1 MFTFMLWVVQIL
13 SYDINEILIH
23 QEIFLSIIDMR
34 HDEDV
39 KILLL
44 KWKDILKCMQ
54 MSSKKKISLYYNF
67 YV

>member
-1 MFTFMLWVVQIL
+1 MSSNVAALVQHFWLIYDRELAFMLWVFQIL

-23 QEIFLSIIDMR
+23 QEIFLSIIDIK

-44 KWKDILKCMQ
+44 K
-54 MSSKKKISLYYNF
+54 
-67 YV
+67 